1 MAVIFADLTFQSGIS
16 TSVNDK
22 GWITAS
28 ATITW
33 NVFVDSPLDNE
44 ATVKASNLIPY
55 EKSGHP
61 YFLFLFCNGVN
72 ITRKNPLH
80 FEVVA
85 NYESAPY
92 QDSQDPQ
99 NPLNQPTDI
108 SFGTITSDEE
118 VSFAYEVTPFPPSS
132 TPTIIQNTAGDRVS
146 GITRPISDMSITLTK
161 NFATFDPASFYTYID
176 SVNEDTYLGFPP
188 GVLKIMSIS
197 ADQEFYDQLP
207 YYKVTVQ
214 IAARKPY
221 HDVPPAK
228 AWWTKIVSEGLRA
241 CPQAG
246 QPSED
251 LFTESTPTQPKI
263 KINEPKKLKQD
274 GTVYPDAQQATEAY
288 YQYIKLFESR
298 NFASMGF

>member
-22 GWITAS
+22 GWITATAS
-28 ATITW
+28 ITW
-33 NVFVDSPLDNE
+33 NVFVDDPLDNE

-108 SFGTITSDEE
+108 SFGTITSEE
-118 VSFAYEVTPFPPSS
+118 GIDKCLELTGVTNGTNPDGVVLR
-132 TPTIIQNTAGDRVS
+132 NTADDRIT
-146 GITRPISDMSITLTK
+146 GLTRPISDLSITLTK

-176 SVNEDTYLGFPP
+176 CVNSDTYLGFPP
-188 GVLKIMSIS
+188 GVLRITGIS
-197 ADQEFYDQLP
+197 ADQEFYDAMP
-207 YYKVTVQ
+207 YYKVTVT
-214 IAARKPY
+214 IAARKPFGGT
-221 HDVPPAK
+221 PTAK
-228 AWWTKIVSEGLRA
+228 AWWLKFASAGTRA
-241 CPQAG
+241 RPAAG
-246 QPSED
+246 QKSQPIYEESSSTQARVQV
-251 LFTESTPTQPKI
+251 TEPRML
-263 KINEPKKLKQD
+263 NEN
-274 GTVYPDAQQATEAY
+274 GTVKTNQDEVYF
-288 YQYIKLFESR
+288 QYARIFDSVS
-298 NFASMGF
+298 FASMGF